1 MDKTIKAILI
11 FIGAIFALLFLFA
24 IFFVAYSVFIVS

>member
-11 FIGAIFALLFLFA
+11 FIGALFAL
-24 IFFVAYSVFIVS
+24 FFVSAIVFIVYSVFIVS